1 MIPYGRQYI
10 DNSDI
15 KKIVSVLKSDWL
27 TQGPLVPKFENTI
40 KKFVGTKFAV
50 SINSATSALHIS
62 CLALGLK
69 KGDYLWTVPNTFVAS
84 ANCGLHCGAHIDFVD
99 IDNKTWNMST
109 ELLEKKLEYSKK
121 KNKLPKIVVPV
132 HFSGQSTDQEKI
144 WWLSK
149 KYKFKII
156 EDASHS
162 LGGLYKKQKIGSCKW
177 SDVTI
182 FSFHPVKPITTGEGG
197 MALTKN
203 KNIYLKLL
211 KYRNHGITNNY
222 FELKK
227 KINSHCYYEQQLLG
241 FNYRMNDLEAS
252 LGISQLKKL
261 NYFVKKRNFIA
272 KRYISKLKNLP
283 IQLPY
288 IEKFNY
294 STFHLFVIRFK
305 SYLIKDFSYN
315 NFFKKLRRNGI
326 GVNLH
331 YLPVHLHPY
340 YKNLGFKKGD
350 FPNSEKYSMEAM
362 SLPIYHKLSM
372 KNQEK
377 TIKLIKKLVNANK

>member
-10 DNSDI
+10 DSSDI

-40 KKFVGTKFAV
+40 KKYVGTKFAV
-50 SINSATSALHIS
+50 SINSGTSALHIS

-121 KNKLPKIVVPV
+121 KNKLPKIVIPV

-144 WWLSK
+144 WQLSK

-162 LGGLYKKQKIGSCKW
+162 LGGLYKKQRIGSCKW
-177 SDVTI
+177 SDITI

-197 MALTKN
+197 MALIKN
-203 KNIYLKLL
+203 KGIYFKLL

-227 KINSHCYYEQQLLG
+227 KINSHWYYEQQFLG

-252 LGISQLKKL
+252 LGLNQLKKL
-261 NYFVKKRNFIA
+261 NYFIKKRNLIA

-283 IQLPY
+283 VQLPY

-305 SYLIKDFSYN
+305 SDLIKNFSYS
-315 NFFKKLRRNGI
+315 NFFKKLRRGGI
-326 GVNLH
+326 AVNLH

-340 YKNLGFKKGD
+340 YKNLGFKKGN
-350 FPNSEKYSMEAM
+350 FPNAEKYSKEAI
-362 SLPIYHKLSM
+362 SLPIYHKLSK

-377 TIKLIKKLVNANK
+377 TIKLIRELTNAN